1 VRFAAVLLAAL
12 VLTPAAFA
20 VPQTSGAGIDG
31 RLQQGSYDTSAAWE
45 RMSQWPFSTDGRSPT
60 AVRSATQQQTAL
72 VSTLA
77 REINDLRRERGLKPF
92 TTSAKLS
99 AAAAQHTRE
108 MGTEGYFEHNS
119 HDSTAFWKRIERW
132 YPSKGWRSW
141 SVGENLVYSSPDLTA
156 SETVDLWMNSPPH
169 RANLLNRTWREI
181 GISAIHFDEAP
192 GEYAG
197 QPVTIVTADFGVRR

>member
-1 VRFAAVLLAAL
+1 VRFTALVFAAL

-20 VPQTSGAGIDG
+20 MPQASGAGIEG
-31 RLQQGSYDTSAAWE
+31 RLQQSAASLLRE
-45 RMSQWPFSTDGRSPT
+45 RTSQLPLSPAWRPPT
-60 AVRSATQQQTAL
+60 AVGSGTQQQTAL
-72 VSTLA
+72 VVTLI
-77 REINDLRRERGLKPF
+77 REINDLRLARGLKPF

-108 MGTEGYFEHNS
+108 MGAEGYFEHNS
-119 HDSTAFWKRIERW
+119 RDSTAFWKRIERW
-132 YPSKGWRSW
+132 YPSKGWSSW

-156 SETVDLWMNSPPH
+156 GETVDLWMNSPPH

-181 GISAIHFDEAP
+181 GISAIHFEQAP

-197 QPVTIVTADFGVRR
+197 QPVTIVTADFGTRR